1 MMKFTHKTLLLTT
14 TVFLS
19 TMLTTGAKAQLDIP
33 SSAQVGQS
41 DSSVERPNFDTV
53 TSPQINVPEVRIDN
67 APDGAENIML
77 TLNGINL
84 EGVSAYSVAEL
95 QQIWADDLG
104 QTISLN
110 DVYGIAQQIT
120 RKYRNDG
127 YIITQAIIPQQ
138 TIDDGYVTIKVVEG
152 FIDDVI
158 LQDADDTIAN
168 QRVLNLANNL
178 TQQRPLTAS
187 ALERWLLIVNDI
199 PGMSARS
206 IISPSETTVGGANLT
221 IIPSI
226 KPFNASMNIDN
237 YGSRYLGPL
246 QASVAGQANNLL
258 GLAETIQLQY
268 VTDPDD
274 DERAYGFL
282 RYAMPI
288 NNYGTKIGFD
298 YSHSDTVPGFKLD
311 AFDVNGRSDVF
322 GVDLSHPITRSRT
335 QNLTGSLR
343 FDYRSLRSKNIIDT
357 FTTQDRIASI
367 RAGLD
372 YNVFDNF
379 WKPAVNQA
387 SLILSQGI
395 KLFNVSE
402 NGDANMTRANG
413 DPQYTKIEA
422 ELSRLQ
428 TLSQDFSI
436 LTSIKGQLSNNP
448 LLSSEEMG
456 FGGRGYGRGYD
467 SSEIVGDDGFGAS
480 IELRWNPNHQISYIK
495 DYEIFGF
502 YDFGK
507 VWNQE
512 TDVDSLE
519 TQSLAS
525 TGIGVRTDFTDTI
538 KAEFIYAQ
546 PLTKDVDVYE
556 NTHGRF
562 KFSLGAS
569 F

>member
-1 MMKFTHKTLLLTT
+1 M
-14 TVFLS
+14 
-19 TMLTTGAKAQLDIP
+19 AQLDIP

-41 DSSVERPNFDTV
+41 ETSVERPNFGAV
-53 TSPQINVPEVRIDN
+53 TTPQINVPEVRVDN
-67 APDGAENIML
+67 APDGAGNIML

-84 EGVSAYSVAEL
+84 EGISAYDVAEL
-95 QQIWADDLG
+95 QQIWGDYIG
-104 QTISLN
+104 QEISLN
-110 DVYGIAQQIT
+110 DVYGFAQKIT

-138 TIDDGYVTIKVVEG
+138 TIDDGYVTIQVVEG
-152 FIDDVI
+152 FIDDVT
-158 LQDADDTIAN
+158 LQDAKDTIAS
-168 QRVLNLANNL
+168 QRVLSLANNL
-178 TQQRPLTAS
+178 TQERPLTAS

-206 IISPSETTVGGANLT
+206 IISPSATTVGGADLT
-221 IIPSI
+221 IIPTITPYNFSV
-226 KPFNASMNIDN
+226 NLDN

-246 QASVAGQANNLL
+246 QASVAGQTNNLL

-274 DERAYGFL
+274 DERAYGFA

-288 NNYGTKIGFD
+288 NNYGTKIGLD
-298 YSHSDTVPGFKLD
+298 YSHSDTVPGFELD
-311 AFDVNGRSDVF
+311 IFDVNGRSDTF
-322 GVDLSHPITRSRT
+322 GVDLSHPIIRSRT
-335 QNLTGSLR
+335 QNLTGSMRL
-343 FDYRSLRSKNIIDT
+343 DYRNLRSTNIIDT
-357 FTTQDRIASI
+357 FTTQDRVTSL

-372 YNVFDNF
+372 YNIFDNL
-379 WKPAVNQA
+379 WKPAINQA
-387 SLILSQGI
+387 SVTLSQGI

-436 LTSIKGQLSNNP
+436 MTSVIGQLSNNP

-456 FGGRGYGRGYD
+456 FGGRAYGRGYD

-480 IELRWNPNHQISYIK
+480 IELRWNPDYKVSYIQ
-495 DYEIFGF
+495 DYEVFGF

-507 VWNQE
+507 IWNQE
-512 TDVDSLE
+512 TDIDSLE

-525 TGIGVRTDFTDTI
+525 AGIGVRTDFTDAI
-538 KAEFIYAQ
+538 KGEFIYAQ
-546 PLTKDVDVYE
+546 PLTRNVDVYD

-562 KFSLGAS
+562 KFNLGAS